1 MRFRSKDN
9 AAIPVHRYIHDAPRY
24 IMHDRGTIPPRFHY
38 SFPTDTLYPS
48 FSTYNLQYLS
58 RAAIFPRTVRIFPN
72 RIRTTTSKSRL
83 DEETGVE
90 TSRFSLL
97 LDHFPYTYSYIT
109 ISYSFFYVLDL
120 LGRKETRDRELSPLG
135 RLERSKG
142 GE

>member
-72 RIRTTTSKSRL
+72 RIRTTTSKSCLELASTRK
-83 DEETGVE
+83 
-90 TSRFSLL
+90 RAAFPFFSIT
-97 LDHFPYTYSYIT
+97 FPILTYIT